1 MKNLLLLFAILIT
14 TFTSAQVS
22 TTRIN
27 DIRLGMSQSELEKVL
42 GKKIKIPVNENG
54 YPVDEYVF
62 THNSV
67 TYSLYFWE
75 TDDDLKI
82 SYISSNNGSLKTLSG
97 ITKGSSLEELW
108 SKYKN
113 YNIRIYNQWSE
124 DGFSKDERSF
134 EIMDYDNGSS
144 LGIHLENNKV
154 TGFTVGYTEG
164 Y

>member
-62 THNSV
+62 ECGN
-67 TYSLYFWE
+67 
-75 TDDDLKI
+75 DDDVI
-82 SYISSNNGSLKTLSG
+82 
-97 ITKGSSLEELW
+97 
-108 SKYKN
+108 
-113 YNIRIYNQWSE
+113 
-124 DGFSKDERSF
+124 
-134 EIMDYDNGSS
+134 
-144 LGIHLENNKV
+144 V
-154 TGFTVGYTEG
+154 T
-164 Y
+164 